1 MEASKALEKLKKLLN
16 CPKNEQ
22 NTTVCIEHD
31 KNSKLKKL
39 NISELNSKMLLL
51 QLDNGLKKHNCIGF
65 TPLFNALDD
74 CDHNRV
80 CDAILLK
87 ATEKGLAVTYLELKS
102 DDSTGYVGQFKST
115 SCFMKYLEE
124 ILKNICNINSKIYSQ
139 RYVVFHTDSQNAGRG
154 GFQLRKTTQFN
165 PLRPNAPDSAHKYV
179 VRSGDTVRVT
189 EFA

>member
-1 MEASKALEKLKKLLN
+1 MEASKALDKLKKLLN
-16 CPKNEQ
+16 CPKNDKD
-22 NTTVCIEHD
+22 TTVCIEHD

-39 NISELNSKMLLL
+39 HISELNSKMLLL
-51 QLDNGLKKHNCIGF
+51 QLDNGLKKHHCIGF
-65 TPLFNALDD
+65 TPLFHALDD

-80 CDAILLK
+80 CDAVLLK

-102 DDSTGYVGQFKST
+102 DNSTGYVGQFKST

-124 ILKNICNINSKIYSQ
+124 LLKNICNINSKIYSQ

-165 PLRPNAPDSAHKYV
+165 PTMPNTPDKAHKYV
-179 VRSGDTVRVT
+179 VKSGGTVRVT